1 MRGRGNIVKIF
12 ISYCHQ
18 DEEFL
23 ANNFIPMLDKLE
35 EEQVAEYFY
44 DRKIR
49 AGTDLFNSID
59 YKLQECDIGIIVLS
73 ESYYKSDSCAKEKKQ
88 LLERKYLDGIYLLP
102 IVVSDCSWQEDES
115 IKENLFLNTDA
126 QNLSSLSEGKLV
138 QEINEIKARICS
150 IAHDIKFIREL
161 KFLNSFEEILEDTDV
176 LKSSHKSRNVLL
188 LSDIFV
194 YPTLR
199 KIIYDDDKDDL
210 ISSDGIFKDSKEKKY
225 VFISGDNLSGKTS
238 LLRRYVRELKNK
250 NFIPLLFTP
259 TDNVEGHVFNILE
272 KQFRKQFECNLTDD
286 EIKKFLENN
295 KEQIF
300 VFLDDFH
307 KNKHEDKLLEKFT
320 IVAKI
325 VCTVDILYKPYF
337 EHRRETDDVVNYLIK
352 EFAPIERDK
361 LIKKWLYLDDGLKN
375 NEEIQQVK
383 EIDEKAQEIETITG
397 KSLHG
402 GIMPSYPFLVL
413 SVLSNVETLRRPL
426 NQQITSYGYCYEA
439 LVIIAL
445 MKSELKT
452 DSEIGG
458 AINFLS
464 VFAYELYQKSVLEI
478 SSTDFNEFFNL
489 YEKNMALPYKRDV
502 FLKRMIKSCLICQ
515 TSLNNYRFN
524 YKYIYYYF
532 LAKYFS
538 DNLPDSLN
546 EIENLCKNIHKD
558 ENAYTV
564 IFFSH
569 NTKSE
574 KFYKIL
580 LNEANYILPSV
591 TPVTMTKKE
600 MTFFNESYQ
609 NLLNIVLPN
618 KSHNFKSK
626 RTERLKIQDEQD
638 YSSLNED
645 EQDIDDEYTLN
656 FRKSIKLTE
665 VIGLILKNRYTSI
678 KRDEVNRLLESVVN
692 LNLRG
697 LNSFFNLFKDSDT
710 QENIISF
717 IENYVRKKISEEE
730 AEKNYDKCR
739 KIAYNY
745 FWGMN
750 FFFVFLIFFKT
761 LQSIGSE
768 KLIPIVNDFVSS
780 ESNSNPAHKLIL
792 EGMKI
797 IYAKNID
804 KTQIFRLIR
813 DEDSSHVV
821 KNILSMLVIEHCR
834 MNPVA
839 FSEVQQ
845 LSAKMGIPIEKFKH

>member
-1 MRGRGNIVKIF
+1 MRGRSDMVKIF
-12 ISYCHQ
+12 ISYCHE

-44 DRKIR
+44 DRRLR
-49 AGTDLFNSID
+49 AGTDLFNNID

-73 ESYYKSDSCAKEKKQ
+73 ESYYKSNSCAKEKKA
-88 LLERKYLDGIYLLP
+88 LLERKYLNGIYLLP
-102 IVVSDCSWQEDES
+102 IVVSDCSWQDDES
-115 IKENLFLNTDA
+115 IKKNLFLNTDA
-126 QNLSSLSEGKLV
+126 KNLSSLSEGKLV
-138 QEINEIKARICS
+138 QEINEIKSRICF

-161 KFLNSFEEILEDTDV
+161 KFLKSFEEILEDTDV
-176 LKSSHKSRNVLL
+176 LKSSHKSRTELL

-210 ISSDGIFKDSKEKKY
+210 ISSDGLFRDSKEKKY

-238 LLRRYVRELKNK
+238 LLRRYLKDLKNE
-250 NFIPLLFTP
+250 NFIPLLFSSN
-259 TDNVEGHVFNILE
+259 DNFEGHALNILE
-272 KQFRKQFECNLTDD
+272 KQFRKQFECNLPDD
-286 EIKKFLENN
+286 EIRKFLENN
-295 KEQIF
+295 KEQIC

-307 KNKHEDKLLEKFT
+307 KNKHEDKILEKFT

-337 EHRRETDDVVNYLIK
+337 EYIRETDDVLNYMIK
-352 EFAPIERDK
+352 EFAPIERDN
-361 LIKKWLYLDDGLKN
+361 LIKKWLYLDDSSKN
-375 NEEIQQVK
+375 SDEIQRVK
-383 EIDEKAQEIETITG
+383 EIDEKAREIETVTG

-402 GIMPSYPFLVL
+402 GIMPSYPFLIL

-439 LVIIAL
+439 LIIIAL

-532 LAKYFS
+532 LAKFFS

-609 NLLNIVLPN
+609 NLLNMVLPN
-618 KSHNFKSK
+618 KSHNFKSE
-626 RTERLKIQDEQD
+626 RTERLKTQDEQD

-678 KRDEVNRLLESVVN
+678 KRNEVNRLLESVVN

-739 KIAYNY
+739 EIAYNY
-745 FWGMN
+745 FWGIN

-761 LQSIGSE
+761 LHSIGSE

-821 KNILSMLVIEHCR
+821 KNILNMLVIEHCR

-845 LSAKMGIPIEKFKH
+845 LSAKMGIPIDKFKH

>member
-1 MRGRGNIVKIF
+1 MRGRGNMVKIF

-88 LLERKYLDGIYLLP
+88 LLECKYLDGIYLLP

-645 EQDIDDEYTLN
+645 EQEIDDEYTLN

>member
-1 MRGRGNIVKIF
+1 MRGRSDMVKIF
-12 ISYCHQ
+12 ISYCHE

-44 DRKIR
+44 DRRLR
-49 AGTDLFNSID
+49 AGTDLFNNID

-73 ESYYKSDSCAKEKKQ
+73 ESYYKSNSCVKEKKA
-88 LLERKYLDGIYLLP
+88 LLERKYLNGIYLLP
-102 IVVSDCSWQEDES
+102 IVVSDCSWQDDES
-115 IKENLFLNTDA
+115 IKKNLFLNTDA
-126 QNLSSLSEGKLV
+126 KNLSSLSEGKLV
-138 QEINEIKARICS
+138 QEINEIKSRICF

-161 KFLNSFEEILEDTDV
+161 KFLKSFEEILEDTDV
-176 LKSSHKSRNVLL
+176 LKSSHKSRTELL

-210 ISSDGIFKDSKEKKY
+210 ISSDGLFRDSKEKKY

-238 LLRRYVRELKNK
+238 LLRGYLKDLKNE
-250 NFIPLLFTP
+250 NFIPLLFSSN
-259 TDNVEGHVFNILE
+259 DNFEGHAINILE

-286 EIKKFLENN
+286 EIRKFLENN

-307 KNKHEDKLLEKFT
+307 KNKHEDKILEKFT

-337 EHRRETDDVVNYLIK
+337 EYIREADDVLNYMIK
-352 EFAPIERDK
+352 EFAPIERDN
-361 LIKKWLYLDDGLKN
+361 LIKKWLYLDDSSKN
-375 NEEIQQVK
+375 SDEIQRVK
-383 EIDEKAQEIETITG
+383 EIDEKAREIETVTG

-402 GIMPSYPFLVL
+402 GIMPSYPFLIL

-439 LVIIAL
+439 LIIIAL

-532 LAKYFS
+532 LAKFFS

-609 NLLNIVLPN
+609 NLLNMVLPN
-618 KSHNFKSK
+618 KSHNFKSE
-626 RTERLKIQDEQD
+626 RTERLKTQDEQD

-678 KRDEVNRLLESVVN
+678 KRNEVNRLLESVVN

-739 KIAYNY
+739 EIAYNY
-745 FWGMN
+745 FWGIN

-761 LQSIGSE
+761 LHSIGSE

-821 KNILSMLVIEHCR
+821 KNILNMFVIEHCR

-845 LSAKMGIPIEKFKH
+845 LSAKMGIPIDKFKH